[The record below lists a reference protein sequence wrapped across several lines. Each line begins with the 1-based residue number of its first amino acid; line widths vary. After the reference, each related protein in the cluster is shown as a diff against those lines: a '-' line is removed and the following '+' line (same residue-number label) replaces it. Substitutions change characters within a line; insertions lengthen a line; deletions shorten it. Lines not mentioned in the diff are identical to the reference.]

1 MGVAALRTSPVSRV
15 YIARLAGTHVFDPI
29 GDTVGRVH
37 DAVVVMH
44 PPQPPRLVGLVVEV
58 TGRRRVF
65 VPITRVTSITTGAV
79 IVTGL
84 MNIRRFEQRSTE
96 TLVLGELLDR
106 TVTLKDGSGK
116 VTVEDVAV
124 ERQRNGDWEI
134 SKIFVR
140 RPRGRSLRRGEAFTV
155 DWVDTTDLHGTP
167 AEQSAQAL
175 LARYE
180 ELKPADLADI
190 MSDLPDERRYALAEE
205 LDDHRLA
212 DVLEELGE
220 DDRVAIV
227 SHLDIERAADVLE
240 AMQPDDAADL
250 VGELPDLM
258 AAQLLGEMEPDEAE
272 DVRRLMA
279 YDENTAGG
287 LMTTDPIILA
297 PETEVAT
304 FLAHARREDTPVA
317 LAAVAFIVRPPLETP
332 TGKLLGVVYLQRA
345 LREPPHSSLGSI
357 LDTDVETVGPEDRLG
372 TVTRLMA
379 MYNHTALPVVDEER
393 RLLGAVSVDDLLDH
407 LLPDDWRDADEMV
420 TDAAMERTVHG

>member
-1 MGVAALRTSPVSRV
+1 MYL
-15 YIARLAGTHVFDPI
+15 ARLAGTHVFDPI

-37 DAVVVMH
+37 DAVVVMRSTEA
-44 PPQPPRLVGLVVEV
+44 PKLVGLVVEV

-84 MNIRRFEQRSTE
+84 VNLRRFQMRSKE

-106 TVTLKDGSGK
+106 KVQMRDGSGE

-124 ERQRNGDWEI
+124 EQKRNSDWEI
-134 SKIFVR
+134 TRLFVR

-155 DWVDTTDLHGTP
+155 DLEETTGLDGTP
-167 AEQSAQAL
+167 EEQSAHAL
-175 LARYE
+175 MARYE
-180 ELKPADLADI
+180 ELKPADLADV
-190 MSDLPDERRYALAEE
+190 MSDLPDERRFALAEE

-220 DDRVAIV
+220 DDRVSIV
-227 SHLDIERAADVLE
+227 SQLEVERAADVLE
-240 AMQPDDAADL
+240 VMQPDDAADL
-250 VGELPDLM
+250 VGELPDM
-258 AAQLLGEMEPDEAE
+258 IAAQLLGEMEPEEAE

-279 YDENTAGG
+279 YDANTAGG
-287 LMTTDPIILA
+287 LMTTDTIILA
-297 PETEVAT
+297 PETHVAT

-332 TGKLLGVVYLQRA
+332 TGRLLGVVYLQRA
-345 LREPPHSSLGSI
+345 LREPPHSRLGSI
-357 LDTDVETVGPEDRLG
+357 MDTDIETVGPEDRLG

-379 MYNHTALPVVDEER
+379 TYNHTALPVVDENR
-393 RLLGAVSVDDLLDH
+393 RMLGAVSVDDVLDH
-407 LLPDDWRDADEMV
+407 LLPENWRDEDEAV
-420 TDAAMERTVHG
+420 TDAAIERSISG